1 MGIRMA
7 LNGHLFLQGLGFLL
21 LCTLV
26 GAPVVELKLEKGGHR
41 CEGRVKIK
49 YQGQW
54 KMVWD
59 PNWDLKKGAVVCRQ
73 LECGT
78 AVDASIRPHL
88 GARIGFIQLTQF
100 SCKGTEPTVNEC
112 SYFNH
117 RYMINFD
124 YVLPWNVG
132 VVCSGFVHLAGGNGP
147 CSGRVE
153 IYTGTEWTPVSDRN
167 FTFPTAHVICAELG
181 CGKAVSVQQDMPL
194 RDAYGQVWTE
204 EFWCEGQESELHF
217 CHRVPCPGGTCHH
230 SGAVHVVC
238 SEYTGLRLVSKDG
251 SECEGRVEIQIF
263 GDWRPLCDSLW
274 DLAAANVVCQDL
286 GCGVAI
292 ATPRGVPFQE
302 GSGQVWKHKFHCS
315 GTESH
320 LWECPGTALGYPDC
334 SQGGAASV
342 ICSGNQTQLLLPCN
356 NSVSHPA
363 GSAASEDSAAN
374 CSENR
379 WLRLVDGGSPCAG
392 RVEIL
397 HQGSWGNICDDN
409 WDMNDAHVVC
419 RQLGCGVAIKAI
431 GSSHF
436 GEGTGPIWLDDLK
449 CTGQESHVWRCPS
462 RGWGQ
467 HNCRHKEDAG
477 VICSESLALRLVSDD
492 HDCAGWLEV
501 FYNGTWGSVCRSPM
515 DPTTLSV
522 ICRQLGCG
530 DTGELNVLAGIRTLS
545 QPLWVDGIQ
554 CRKSDTSLW
563 QCLSDPWNNR
573 SCSPKEVAHIICA
586 GNKPKSCPTAA
597 PCTDKEKLRLRG
609 GDTTCSGRVEIWH
622 NGSWGTVCDDSW
634 SLAEAEVVCQQLGC
648 GSALEALQ
656 EAAFGP
662 GNGSIWLDEV
672 RCRGRESSLWAC
684 AAQPWGQNNCKHEE
698 DAGVRCSG
706 KRTTSSLTIGGTS
719 SGSDPVSDIFSLPVV
734 ICLILGALLFLVLI
748 FLGTQLHRWRT
759 ELRVL
764 SSFEGALDEALYED
778 IDDYILQP
786 EKEDLLDN
794 SGNNEEDTDPESV
807 LDPPGKQT
815 DATENGYDDIEE
827 LPVSEIP
834 PTPGMSEKHFFP
846 EEGHG
851 TRYSQTDASIQLPR
865 EAANPRME
873 GKASSLVLGKG
884 EDPGYDDVELST
896 M

>member
-1 MGIRMA
+1 MA
-7 LNGHLFLQGLGFLL
+7 LNGHLFFQGLGFLL

-26 GAPVVELKLEKGGHR
+26 GAP
-41 CEGRVKIK
+41 
-49 YQGQW
+49 
-54 KMVWD
+54 
-59 PNWDLKKGAVVCRQ
+59 
-73 LECGT
+73 
-78 AVDASIRPHL
+78 
-88 GARIGFIQLTQF
+88 
-100 SCKGTEPTVNEC
+100 
-112 SYFNH
+112 
-117 RYMINFD
+117 
-124 YVLPWNVG
+124 
-132 VVCSGFVHLAGGNGP
+132 GFVHLAGGNGP

-194 RDAYGQVWTE
+194 RDAYRQVWTE

-217 CHRVPCPGGTCHH
+217 CPRVPCPGGTCHH

-251 SECEGRVEIQIF
+251 SECEGQVEIQIS
-263 GDWRPLCDSLW
+263 GDWGPLCDSLW
-274 DLAAANVVCQDL
+274 DLAAANVVCQDR

-302 GSGQVWKHKFHCS
+302 GSGRVWKHKFHCS

-515 DPTTLSV
+515 EPTTLSV

-530 DTGELNVLAGIRTLS
+530 DTGELNVLAGIRTIS

-586 GNKPKSCPTAA
+586 GKKPKSCPTAA

-706 KRTTSSLTIGGTS
+706 TS

-794 SGNNEEDTDPESV
+794 SGEPSDESLSKLPYYIGNNEEDTDPESV

-827 LPVSEIP
+827 IPVSEIP

-846 EEGHG
+846 EEGH
-851 TRYSQTDASIQLPR
+851 DASVQLPR

-873 GKASSLVLGKG
+873 GKASSLVLGQG
-884 EDPGYDDVELST
+884 EEPGYDDVELST